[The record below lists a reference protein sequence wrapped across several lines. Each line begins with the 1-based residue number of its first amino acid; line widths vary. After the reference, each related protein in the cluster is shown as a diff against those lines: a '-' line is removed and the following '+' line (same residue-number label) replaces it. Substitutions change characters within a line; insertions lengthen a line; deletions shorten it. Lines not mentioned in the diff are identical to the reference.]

1 MIKLAV
7 FDFDSTL
14 MDGETIDFL
23 AQECGALQQV
33 SAITHKAMSGEL
45 DFFEALQKRVALLEG
60 LPLSKAKEIC
70 HNLPLMQGARE
81 CIAELKNMGVKV
93 VCFSGGF
100 SLATRY
106 FAKELGLHADFSN
119 ILHTKGDVLSG
130 DLLSGKVGGD
140 MMFSNSKGDML
151 ARLQSLLAITKQE
164 TLAIG
169 DGANDCAMLDR
180 AGYAIAFCAK
190 PILKQHANIIIDHKD
205 LREILPH
212 IH

>member
-1 MIKLAV
+1 MVKLAV

-23 AQECGALQQV
+23 AQECGVGEQV

-60 LPLSKAKEIC
+60 LPLSKAQEIC
-70 HNLPLMQGARE
+70 HNLPLMQGAKE
-81 CIAELKNMGVKV
+81 CVKELKNMGAKV

-100 SLATRY
+100 HLATRH

-119 ILHTKGDVLSG
+119 ILHTNG

-151 ARLQSLLAITKQE
+151 ARLQSLLNATKQE

-169 DGANDCAMLDR
+169 DGANDCSMLEC
-180 AGYAIAFCAK
+180 AGYAVAFCAK

-212 IH
+212 IR

>member
-1 MIKLAV
+1 MVKLAV

-23 AQECGALQQV
+23 AQECGVGEQV

-60 LPLSKAKEIC
+60 LPLSKAQEIC
-70 HNLPLMQGARE
+70 HNLPLMQGAKE
-81 CIAELKNMGVKV
+81 CVKELKNMGAKV

-100 SLATRY
+100 HLATRH

-119 ILHTKGDVLSG
+119 ILHTNG

-151 ARLQSLLAITKQE
+151 RRLQSLLNATKQE

-169 DGANDCAMLDR
+169 DGANDCSMLEC
-180 AGYAIAFCAK
+180 AGYAVAFCAK
-190 PILKQHANIIIDHKD
+190 PILKQHANIIIEQKD

-212 IH
+212 IR

>member
-1 MIKLAV
+1 MVKLAV

-23 AQECGALQQV
+23 AQECGVGEQV

-60 LPLSKAKEIC
+60 LPLSKAQEIC
-70 HNLPLMQGARE
+70 HNLPLMQGAKE
-81 CIAELKNMGVKV
+81 CVKELKNMGAKV

-100 SLATRY
+100 HLATRH

-119 ILHTKGDVLSG
+119 ILHTNGDF
-130 DLLSGKVGGD
+130 LSGKVGGD

-151 ARLQSLLAITKQE
+151 ARLQSLLNATKQE

-169 DGANDCAMLDR
+169 DGANDCAMLER
-180 AGYAIAFCAK
+180 AGYAVAFCAK
-190 PILKQHANIIIDHKD
+190 PILKQHANIIIEQKD

-212 IH
+212 IR

>member
-60 LPLSKAKEIC
+60 LPLHKAKEIC
-70 HNLPLMQGARE
+70 HNLPLMQGAKE
-81 CIAELKNMGVKV
+81 CITELKAMGAKI

-106 FAKELGLHADFSN
+106 FARELGLHADFSN
-119 ILHTKGDVLSG
+119 ILHARGDV
-130 DLLSGKVGGD
+130 LSGKVGGD
-140 MMFSNSKGDML
+140 MMFSDSKGDML
-151 ARLQSLLAITKQE
+151 ARLQSLLAISKQE